1 VSYRPH
7 LEARVLRQMRGLP
20 DDAFDTLV
28 RVLARVCADPY
39 DRLFSVPV
47 TMDDRER
54 MAELGDSGFVT
65 FTVDEDQ
72 GLVHVLDL
80 VWTG

>member
-1 VSYRPH
+1 VTYRPQ
-7 LEARVLRQMRGLP
+7 LGTRVLRQMRGLP

-39 DRLFSVPV
+39 DRLLSIPV
-47 TMDDRER
+47 TSDGRER
-54 MAELGDSGFVT
+54 MAELDDSGFVT
-65 FTVDEDQ
+65 FTVDEDHA
-72 GLVHVLDL
+72 LVRVLDL

>member
-1 VSYRPH
+1 VSYRPQ

-39 DRLFSVPV
+39 DRVFSVPV
-47 TMDDRER
+47 TTDDRER
-54 MAELGDSGFVT
+54 MAELDDSGFIT
-65 FTVDEDQ
+65 FTVDDKHS
-72 GLVHVLDL
+72 LVRVLDL
-80 VWTG
+80 VWAG